1 MSDVSVSRD
10 GLSGDWNPT
19 VPKTP
24 SRMGLLL
31 LLLGEAA
38 IAAGVVMG
46 VVSGLA
52 ALAAIS
58 FKLRQ
63 TCRRP
68 PIDVIYVANNE

>member
-31 LLLGEAA
+31 LLLGEEA
-38 IAAGVVMG
+38 IAAAAGIGKG
-46 VVSGLA
+46 VVSGFA

-63 TCRRP
+63 ACRRP
-68 PIDVIYVANNE
+68 PIDVWYVNE

>member
-1 MSDVSVSRD
+1 
-10 GLSGDWNPT
+10 
-19 VPKTP
+19 
-24 SRMGLLL
+24 MGLLL